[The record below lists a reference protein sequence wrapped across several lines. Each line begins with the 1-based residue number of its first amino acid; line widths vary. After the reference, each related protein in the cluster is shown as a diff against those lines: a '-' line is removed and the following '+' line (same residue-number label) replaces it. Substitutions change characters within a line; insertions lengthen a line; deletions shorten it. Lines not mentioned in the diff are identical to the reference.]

1 MKENNVVTSDTKGSS
16 AKEEIVIIVS
26 GRNMYDAFGRVAKA
40 FYPTTEGTGSKSTFN
55 KSFDNVS
62 PTVTVYDVLDRA
74 TSVTLPD
81 NSTTTTA
88 YTVDNGSHALVT
100 TVTDALHNV
109 QATHTNGSG
118 QTLKAVQS
126 LHFSVSQALV
136 WHYPGLGASTLSGR
150 MVPKKVIQYS
160 VFSFFRDSYPFYD
173 YKL

>member
-1 MKENNVVTSDTKGSS
+1 MRKFTSLLLLGFALGSF
-16 AKEEIVIIVS
+16 AQTPGGVS
-26 GRNMYDAFGRVAKA
+26 GRNVYDAFGRVAKA
-40 FYPTTEGTGSKSTFN
+40 FYPTTEGNGSKSTFN

-88 YTVDNGSHALVT
+88 YTVDNSSHALVT

-118 QTLKAVQS
+118 KT
-126 LHFSVSQALV
+126 
-136 WHYPGLGASTLSGR
+136 
-150 MVPKKVIQYS
+150 
-160 VFSFFRDSYPFYD
+160 
-173 YKL
+173 

>member
-1 MKENNVVTSDTKGSS
+1 MRKFTSLLLLGFALGSF
-16 AKEEIVIIVS
+16 AQTPGGVS
-26 GRNMYDAFGRVAKA
+26 GRNVYDAFGRVAKA
-40 FYPTTEGTGSKSTFN
+40 FYPTTEGNGSKSTFN

-62 PTVTVYDVLDRA
+62 PTVTVYAVLDRA

-118 QTLKAVQS
+118 KTLKRSEERRVGKECRS
-126 LHFSVSQALV
+126 RWSPYH
-136 WHYPGLGASTLSGR
+136 
-150 MVPKKVIQYS
+150 
-160 VFSFFRDSYPFYD
+160 
-173 YKL
+173 